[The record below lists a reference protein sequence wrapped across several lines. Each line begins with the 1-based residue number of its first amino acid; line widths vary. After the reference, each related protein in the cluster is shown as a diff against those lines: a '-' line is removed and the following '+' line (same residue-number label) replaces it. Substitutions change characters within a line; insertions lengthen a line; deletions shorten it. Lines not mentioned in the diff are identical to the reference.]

1 MDIEKQIYDYIDNYF
16 TESEKSV
23 LRHYYFNNYD
33 VDDTVLMDSEYQ
45 KLTVLCKALIKSP
58 LSEKYRIEV
67 GPSCRFLINRVCETY
82 IDDNTLVLTTEQ
94 EHSSVK
100 SALKNVKH
108 CLVINVN
115 ELYKKSTLT
124 NILNT
129 YKNTNSN
136 KIVLLMA
143 GTLPGTFEVIQQ
155 EFFIELRK
163 NLNESN
169 IPSIFI
175 LDDCQGCGFIFRDY
189 TIFDG
194 ILATGHVFIPGFD
207 MGIFFTKLDKKLGY
221 YNKTGLKH
229 LIEKISIILKTRDKA
244 MQFNALLSEY
254 FKNELNNFGFEKF
267 NNQAPHKFAFKLE
280 NTTFTQKQYDDL
292 IKYKVRLGDSDT
304 YITNISIRCHE
315 MMIQSPEKV
324 IAGLKQTKG
333 LLKKIARAKELQ
345 PISKT
350 NSEHSNKQVINTDSS
365 ISFEYLDD
373 FYKFNP
379 IDAIKVKQILQNY
392 LTKSR

>member
-45 KLTVLCKALIKSP
+45 KLTALCKALIKSP

-67 GPSCRFLINRVCETY
+67 GPSCRFLINKVCEAY

-108 CLVINVN
+108 CLVLNVCD
-115 ELYKKSTLT
+115 LYKENTLI

-129 YKNTNSN
+129 YKDTNCD
-136 KIVLLMA
+136 KIFLLMA
-143 GTLPGTFEVIQQ
+143 GTLPGTFEVINQ
-155 EFFIELRK
+155 EFFIELRNNLSK
-163 NLNESN
+163 NN

-175 LDDCQGCGFIFRDY
+175 LDDCQGCGFVFRDY
-189 TIFDG
+189 NIFDG

-244 MQFNALLSEY
+244 MQFNTLLSEY
-254 FKNELNNFGFEKF
+254 FKNELNNLGFEKF

-324 IAGLKQTKG
+324 LTGLKQTKS
-333 LLKKIARAKELQ
+333 LLKKIARTKELQ
-345 PISKT
+345 PSVVNI
-350 NSEHSNKQVINTDSS
+350 EHSNKQVINTDSS

-379 IDAIKVKQILQNY
+379 TDAIKVKQILQSY
-392 LTKSR
+392 LVKSR